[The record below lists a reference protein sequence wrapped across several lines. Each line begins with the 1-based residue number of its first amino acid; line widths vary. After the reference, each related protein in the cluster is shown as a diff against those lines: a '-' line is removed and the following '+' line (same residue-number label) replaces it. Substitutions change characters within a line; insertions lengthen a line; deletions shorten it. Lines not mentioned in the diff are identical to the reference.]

1 MPDEEQDWL
10 SEALGAAEP
19 ASTEVLTLFIP
30 SADQKGK
37 PLPDQANW
45 VSRAAE
51 LLAEIGGGVTIMPP
65 VDGGWLAPNGKIV
78 WEKPILVYTYI
89 RPDDFEKRLPQLR
102 SLLHSMGR
110 ETNQGEIAVLFGDQ
124 FYRIRDYDSKE
135 AK

>member
-1 MPDEEQDWL
+1 MTKKETDWL
-10 SEALGAAEP
+10 SEALGASEP

-30 SADQKGK
+30 SADQDGK
-37 PLPDQANW
+37 PIRNQALW
-45 VSRAAE
+45 VQKASA

-89 RPDDFEKRLPQLR
+89 RPDEFEARLPELR

-110 ETNQGEIAVLFGDQ
+110 ETRQGEIAVLFGDQ
-124 FYRIRDYDSKE
+124 FYRIRQYDSE
-135 AK
+135 ETR